1 MDAEYWSEGPLCRL
15 NFGRSGYCFR
25 CLLHG
30 KAWMF
35 GSWVLRIDLMG
46 SHQSEVKHLEAWHIQ
61 TYRANRKKVNEE
73 DALWT
78 C

>member
-15 NFGRSGYCFR
+15 NFGISGYCFR

-46 SHQSEVKHLEAWHIQ
+46 SHAVRSQ
-61 TYRANRKKVNEE
+61 TLRSLAHTNI
-73 DALWT
+73 
-78 C
+78 